1 MGSAPTRIDSPN
13 DDGMGIV
20 CPLWHSTGTHHGRWL
35 SSPTRCHDLERCR
48 GMWWHQSQQRM
59 LHEGLDFTQ
68 DSQGDNDNDFEF
80 IPSSDEEGGL
90 VGLNLAANGDHE
102 VVPDT
107 EPQFLVAMESSANI
121 DV

>member
-1 MGSAPTRIDSPN
+1 
-13 DDGMGIV
+13 
-20 CPLWHSTGTHHGRWL
+20 
-35 SSPTRCHDLERCR
+35 
-48 GMWWHQSQQRM
+48 MWWHQSQQRM

-68 DSQGDNDNDFEF
+68 ESQGDNDNDFEF

-107 EPQFLVAMESSANI
+107 QSLSSL
-121 DV
+121 